1 MMISHLNLYFHYLNI
16 IRKFNSWPII
26 ALLKISLSPFFF
38 HFSTCQVHGWF
49 RSQSQNLHQKFSLNF
64 VSCGSRFFS
73 SPFSSFQPI
82 NYNCLYHLAI
92 HSCFFNSAPLSS
104 VSVQGELRKEV
115 GTLTL
120 LEGDPGVRTSGR
132 WGRGE
137 GRKMTHAYNVVS
149 FFNSHHTKKFSYII
163 YSEWATWKFFGEK

>member
-1 MMISHLNLYFHYLNI
+1 M
-16 IRKFNSWPII
+16 
-26 ALLKISLSPFFF
+26 
-38 HFSTCQVHGWF
+38 
-49 RSQSQNLHQKFSLNF
+49 
-64 VSCGSRFFS
+64 S
-73 SPFSSFQPI
+73 SPWLIQVPVAKSSPKILSKLRLPWFSVLFFPFLLTSISSSFQPI

-137 GRKMTHAYNVVS
+137 GRKVTHAYNVVS

-163 YSEWATWKFFGEK
+163 YSEWAT